1 MKMIKHF
8 PPHLAQLVFLNL
20 DGEIEK
26 INGLDYDL
34 FIWLIYKTH
43 KHYHN
48 TKDNYIEFE
57 YADIRKSLPSK
68 PNTKSIKAAL
78 EKDEIAWSRA

>member
-8 PPHLAQLVFLNL
+8 PPHLSQLVFLNL

-43 KHYHN
+43 KHYTTQKIIILSLN
-48 TKDNYIEFE
+48 TKI
-57 YADIRKSLPSK
+57 
-68 PNTKSIKAAL
+68 
-78 EKDEIAWSRA
+78 